1 MSLREQRT
9 KKLSSQDLAGEIKAL
24 AFVIL
29 KVKKV
34 KCDKIQNLLAIPNL
48 QTAVYDTSVKLTLEE
63 GFPDSI
69 KLSGPKMSITFL
81 ICMFF
86 HRNSMASLIKF
97 WITWWSLGLK
107 TSVLLSSWQF
117 SRRYGRVVQPSCWPS
132 LLVSNVLVNRTRIFR
147 LEIKQFFHKEG
158 GREIVFFLYELFWA
172 IKDSDTMLL
181 FWVTILSFKHSI
193 GGCLVKSMKRDGL
206 DFKRFWFLLWIKNLV
221 SVSNI
226 WLLPSTHT

>member
-9 KKLSSQDLAGEIKAL
+9 KKLSSQDLAEEIKAL

-48 QTAVYDTSVKLTLEE
+48 QTAVYDTLVKLTLEE

-86 HRNSMASLIKF
+86 HRNSMTSRIKF
-97 WITWWSLGLK
+97 
-107 TSVLLSSWQF
+107 
-117 SRRYGRVVQPSCWPS
+117 
-132 LLVSNVLVNRTRIFR
+132 
-147 LEIKQFFHKEG
+147 
-158 GREIVFFLYELFWA
+158 
-172 IKDSDTMLL
+172 
-181 FWVTILSFKHSI
+181 
-193 GGCLVKSMKRDGL
+193 
-206 DFKRFWFLLWIKNLV
+206 
-221 SVSNI
+221 
-226 WLLPSTHT
+226 